1 MAVNNDVVIV
11 VRGKNYKLSAADLP
25 KLHKAVGST
34 WQKTIRNYDAQMK
47 SVHAIWKSHY
57 ELREEYFFTSRILQ
71 AATSAYFPTQADLQ
85 TGEKAIQSLKAA
97 AAAGNLEG
105 IRKANEDAEKS
116 VGNVSK
122 VMDNYTKAMI
132 SSASNLVA
140 GAEFTRDAAK
150 DGVEILSQIVLAKA
164 PGGAAAAAAVS
175 GGYNELLDQI
185 EKAQAPNAPGIV
197 VAVALVINA
206 AALDAL
212 VKASMKEFKLA
223 EKINEKIGEQA
234 KKLVGKYMKP
244 EDISDYIKKMWE
256 KQIETTIE
264 ASLKEIVKVFKPGSK
279 LSLGQAL
286 ENIFDEVLK
295 KTTAIQVF
303 GKIPNQISKVEGL
316 VIDKIK
322 KGAIKGVKLEGKALE
337 EEVKKLVEN
346 SIEKMLEKVIKGT
359 GAKVDNLAQDLLDA
373 IISDSKFKADVT
385 KIAAKKK

>member
-264 ASLKEIVKVFKPGSK
+264 SSLKEIVKVFKPGSK

-385 KIAAKKK
+385 KIAAKKN

>member
-1 MAVNNDVVIV
+1 MAVDNDVVIV

-264 ASLKEIVKVFKPGSK
+264 SSLKEIVKVFKPGSK

>member
-1 MAVNNDVVIV
+1 MATTTDILITI
-11 VRGKNYKLSAADLP
+11 RGKNYKVSAAELP

-34 WQKTIRNYDAQMK
+34 WQRTIRNYEAQMS
-47 SVHAIWKSHY
+47 SVHAIWKCHY

-85 TGEKAIQSLKAA
+85 IAEKAIQSLKAA
-97 AAAGNLEG
+97 ANAGNLDG
-105 IRKANEDAEKS
+105 IRKANEEAQKW

-122 VMDNYTKAMI
+122 VMDNYTKAMV
-132 SSASNLVA
+132 SSATNLLA
-140 GAEFTRDAAK
+140 GAQFTQEAAK
-150 DGVEILSQIVLAKA
+150 DGVELLSQIVLAKA
-164 PGGAAAAAAVS
+164 PGGGAAAAALS

-185 EKAQAPNAPGIV
+185 EKAQAPDAPGIV
-197 VAVALVINA
+197 VATALVINA
-206 AALDAL
+206 AALDGL

-223 EKINEKIGEQA
+223 EKVNEKIGEQA

-244 EDISDYIKKMWE
+244 EDISEYVKKIWE

-264 ASLKEIVKVFKPGSK
+264 ASLKELVKVFKPGSK

-295 KTTAIQVF
+295 KTTAMQVF
-303 GKIPNQISKVEGL
+303 GKIPGQIAKVDGL

-322 KGAIKGVKLEGKALE
+322 KGAIKGVQLEGKVLE
-337 EEVKKLVEN
+337 EEVRKLVEN
-346 SIEKMLEKVIKGT
+346 TIEKMLEKVIKGT
-359 GAKVDNLAQDLLDA
+359 GAKVDDLAQQLLAA
-373 IISDSKFKADVT
+373 ILNDSKFKADVT

>member
-1 MAVNNDVVIV
+1 MAVDNDVVIV

-234 KKLVGKYMKP
+234 KKLVGKYIKP

-264 ASLKEIVKVFKPGSK
+264 SSLKEIVKVFKPGSK

-385 KIAAKKK
+385 KIAAKKN